1 MGFADPSRMD
11 GNPQSFSE
19 AVDEAEDDAAFAF
32 DALPFAVLGFG
43 ASLLQM
49 TLPHVEH
56 RTVHASHMCLPH
68 CEQVLQHQHWFPPWM
83 PTWQYVPYHASS
95 SSAS

>member
-1 MGFADPSRMD
+1 MKPRMMRRSHSTHSHSPSLVSR
-11 GNPQSFSE
+11 
-19 AVDEAEDDAAFAF
+19 
-32 DALPFAVLGFG
+32 